1 MPARAR
7 AGIEP
12 KDDFY
17 VALSSDNGLFGPYTK
32 NTTLRSIPPGLK
44 RLVTNLAMLVKEVAA
59 FDLIQR
65 ARVLCNA
72 GP

>member
-17 VALSSDNGLFGPYTK
+17 VALSYVYSRDVMV
-32 NTTLRSIPPGLK
+32 SQDH
-44 RLVTNLAMLVKEVAA
+44 AS
-59 FDLIQR
+59 
-65 ARVLCNA
+65 
-72 GP
+72 